1 MNVSGGVGGAG
12 GISQTV
18 VLFYAKLVTDW
29 GLTGPIKVPADSNQH
44 PGSRDAPVRAA
55 AKTDLF

>member
-1 MNVSGGVGGAG
+1 MNVSGGAG
-12 GISQTV
+12 GGDISQTV
-18 VLFYAKLVTDW
+18 VLFYAKLLTDW
-29 GLTGPIKVPADSNQH
+29 SLTGPIKVPADSNQH